1 MQFIMKSWSK
11 VEIIHICKSALAA
24 FSWCTL
30 IQSQYDS
37 LFKEYFCFRSLVQCR
52 GVLSVNVVSIIREA
66 AAECCE
72 HCFSWNIFIIVVSAP
87 VTLSGLLDW
96 WLNLNLLLLFKYCRK
111 LKYILLSTW
120 SETFYFKFLS

>member
-24 FSWCTL
+24 FSWCTFFNL
-30 IQSQYDS
+30 NKIHFLKNI
-37 LFKEYFCFRSLVQCR
+37 LFQDLVQCR

-72 HCFSWNIFIIVVSAP
+72 HCFSWNIFKIVVSAP

-120 SETFYFKFLS
+120 SETFNFKFLS